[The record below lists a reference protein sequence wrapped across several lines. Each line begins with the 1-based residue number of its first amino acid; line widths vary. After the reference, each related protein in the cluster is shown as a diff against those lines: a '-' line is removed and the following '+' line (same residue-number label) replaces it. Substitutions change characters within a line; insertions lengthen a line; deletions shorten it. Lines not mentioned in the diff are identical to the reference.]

1 MENQSQETDARILLR
16 YISTCADSRNPAPPM
31 LVLRVA
37 LDMVDKFRTNPDTDK
52 TAWDYIKEANATIQ
66 QTTKL
71 DYYRMSPGYQVATA
85 MYVILK
91 SEGLKT
97 MQEEAL
103 ANDLLQVLIDRSHKN
118 YYFKQEEAEQVIQE
132 MIRFKQTAPP
142 TINPLELFAEI
153 GRGKNLAQVD
163 WGVAFNEVVKYQH
176 LFGKTFPY
184 YLLLHTF
191 LHVIP
196 YPTWRVDVL
205 GYLQNMAEKKLDE
218 REAKIFVEEARY
230 LIHIYMRMNGLF
242 CNPIPKI
249 WKDQPDMDELT
260 VFIKDVQPEE
270 LVCIAQSIYDSRE
283 IVGQRIGMV
292 QHILRLEKYSGRLL
306 TTNSYDF
313 CKCLYMA
320 HGYRMLMMSGK
331 EDFRELPTIDN
342 LDCEFRNACFDIYI
356 HLRAEQILQ
365 EQKHNNRRLYPPKI
379 EDCYAQLADELA
391 AQYQEMG
398 QVIAANTPNFMARES
413 LLLAMQF
420 LAQYAKDKQIEKAHE
435 AHISE
440 QISQQVASS
449 RSVIIQTPQVK
460 IEKNFGQINSIENSD
475 VNLNK

>member
-1 MENQSQETDARILLR
+1 
-16 YISTCADSRNPAPPM
+16 
-31 LVLRVA
+31 
-37 LDMVDKFRTNPDTDK
+37 MVDKFRTNPDTNK
-52 TAWDYIKEANATIQ
+52 TAWDYIKEAHATIQ

-91 SEGLKT
+91 SEGMKT
-97 MQEEAL
+97 VQEEAL
-103 ANDLLQVLIDRSHKN
+103 ANDLLQVLIERSHKN

-132 MIRFKQTAPP
+132 MIKFKKTAPP

-153 GRGKNLAQVD
+153 GKGQNLTQID
-163 WGVAFNEVVKYQH
+163 WKVALNEVVRYQH
-176 LFGKTFPY
+176 LFGKTYPY
-184 YLLLHTF
+184 YMLLHTF

-196 YPTWRVDVL
+196 FPIYRVDTL
-205 GYLQNMAEKKLDE
+205 GYLKAEAE
-218 REAKIFVEEARY
+218 RQLITEEAQEFINDANS

-242 CNPIPKI
+242 ANPIPKI
-249 WKDQPDMDELT
+249 WDDAPDMDELT
-260 VFIKDVQPEE
+260 VFIKDVQPNE

-292 QHILRLEKYSGRLL
+292 QHILRLDKYSGRLL

-313 CKCLYMA
+313 CKCLYWA

-342 LDCEFRNACFDIYI
+342 LDCEFRNACFDVYI
-356 HLRAEQILQ
+356 KLRAEQILQ

-398 QVIAANTPNFMARES
+398 QVIAENVPNFMARES

-420 LAQYAKDKQIEKAHE
+420 LAQYAKDKQSHMQTKTEQPQGKATTIVNVN
-435 AHISE
+435 AP
-440 QISQQVASS
+440 V
-449 RSVIIQTPQVK
+449 
-460 IEKNFGQINSIENSD
+460 GQFIANVEHMNTAKD
-475 VNLNK
+475 